1 MNKSISIKKETH
13 AFGFT
18 SAIFNELRYK
28 VDRMEKKPQIR
39 SRASSL
45 EFCGQS
51 TKAKQL

>member
-1 MNKSISIKKETH
+1 MNKSISKIKGTH

-18 SAIFNELRYK
+18 SAIFNKSRFK

-45 EFCGQS
+45 EFCGKS
-51 TKAKQL
+51 TN